1 MGSFAQVSAR
11 GRWALLVALAVACS
25 GPVRPPLPDAAVIEP
40 STIEPTSDTA
50 AIPPF
55 GSRQLVFQ
63 VLGPQYQ
70 AVPGAVMNFA
80 IVDDPNTPGSGGA
93 RLSFSS
99 AITDDDGAVTLQV
112 IAGQGLTKEKPLT
125 FNVKASAGDVQPL
138 DVPIFVTS
146 AALASVEI
154 VPVILDP
161 SSTDAVAKTRIYF
174 YDDTPC
180 SNVSLAQPAP
190 PMRGVR
196 TTTPAKFSS
205 VVTSGVHAVLGQA
218 SDAQGNVV
226 NEGCA
231 DVLGASLSADRVM
244 RVLLPLAR
252 LFPSPAGTF
261 LAVSQFSFALP
272 GTASVQAKWA
282 ALSSNACDP
291 ARLWLDCTIDALS
304 GSSPED
310 PLDCQPVD
318 GGEGTLGALLSA
330 GRAVDS
336 GATSACADSLDASG
350 NFSLDAKVYSLF
362 AAGSLDA
369 LQLAALPTELGQ
381 DLTGLTV
388 QSTLTVTATGAT
400 DAFNIA
406 HELMALAL
414 PDATIHSPIPMSA
427 LASPAPVA
435 PFASGVSQAGL
446 LNISTPPAQPHGFTL
461 ELGAAVR
468 STFATYSLKPRLGEA
483 DVSAFIEALT
493 NLATRDDGG
502 TVLHGCDALDSLLCA
517 EVAQTPGC
525 VRDACILGLEALE
538 QRLDTSFSALDGQ
551 GLDFFLSGSAPIV
564 DRDRDGHAD
573 ALGTTS
579 DALMGPGVWSALF
592 KSSAGSESVYGTWT
606 AEAAPGPSP

>member
-1 MGSFAQVSAR
+1 MGSFAQVLAR
-11 GRWALLVALAVACS
+11 GRWALLVASAVACS
-25 GPVRPPLPDAAVIEP
+25 SRVLPPLPDAAVIEP
-40 STIEPTSDTA
+40 SHIEAASDTV

-55 GSRQLVFQ
+55 GSRQLVFH
-63 VLGPQYQ
+63 VLGPQDQ

-112 IAGQGLTKEKPLT
+112 IAGQGLTQAKPLT
-125 FNVKASAGDVQPL
+125 FNVQASVGDLDPL
-138 DVPIFVTS
+138 PVPIFVTS
-146 AALASVEI
+146 VPLASVEI
-154 VPVILDP
+154 VPVILDQ
-161 SSTDAVAKTRIYF
+161 SSPDTVAKIRIYF
-174 YDDTPC
+174 YDDTSC
-180 SNVSLAQPAP
+180 SNVSLAHPAS

-196 TTTPAKFSS
+196 TVTPAIFSS

-218 SDAQGNVV
+218 VDAQGNML
-226 NEGCA
+226 NEGCT
-231 DVLGASLSADRVM
+231 DVLGASLSADQVM

-252 LFPSPAGTF
+252 LYPSPEGTF
-261 LAVSQFSFALP
+261 LAVSEFSFAPP
-272 GTASVQAKWA
+272 GTASAQTKWA
-282 ALSSNACDP
+282 DLSSSACDP

-304 GSSPED
+304 GSSAED

-330 GRAVDS
+330 SRAVDS
-336 GATSACADSLDASG
+336 GSSACADSLDASG
-350 NFSLDAKVYSLF
+350 NPSLDAKVHALF
-362 AAGSLDA
+362 AGASLDA

-400 DAFNIA
+400 DGFNIN
-406 HELMALAL
+406 HELTALAL

-435 PFASGVSQAGL
+435 EYATGVSLAGV
-446 LNISTPPAQPHGFTL
+446 LNISTPPAHPHGFTL
-461 ELGAAVR
+461 ELGAAAR

-483 DVSAFIEALT
+483 DVTAFIEALM
-493 NLATRDDGG
+493 NLATLDDGG

-517 EVAQTPGC
+517 EAAQTPGC

-564 DRDRDGHAD
+564 DRDGDGHAD
-573 ALGTTS
+573 ALGSTS
-579 DALMGPGVWSALF
+579 DALTGPGVWSAIF
-592 KSSAGSESVYGTWT
+592 KSSAGTASVYGTWT
-606 AEAAPGPSP
+606 AEAAPAPSP

>member
-1 MGSFAQVSAR
+1 MGSFAQVPAR
-11 GRWALLVALAVACS
+11 GRWALLVASAVACS
-25 GPVRPPLPDAAVIEP
+25 SGVLPPLPDAAVIEP
-40 STIEPTSDTA
+40 SSIAATSDTV

-55 GSRQLVFQ
+55 GSRQLVFH
-63 VLGPQYQ
+63 VRGPQDQ

-125 FNVKASAGDVQPL
+125 FNVEASAGHLDPL
-138 DVPIFVTS
+138 PVPIFVTS
-146 AALASVEI
+146 VPLASVEI
-154 VPVILDP
+154 VPVILDQ
-161 SSTDAVAKTRIYF
+161 SSADAVAKIRIYF
-174 YDDTPC
+174 YDDTSC
-180 SNVSLAQPAP
+180 SHVSLAHPAS

-196 TTTPAKFSS
+196 STTPAIFSS
-205 VVTSGVHAVLGQA
+205 VVTSGVHAVLGQG

-226 NEGCA
+226 NEGCT

-304 GSSPED
+304 GSSPDD

-330 GRAVDS
+330 GRAADS
-336 GATSACADSLDASG
+336 GTSACADSLDASG
-350 NFSLDAKVYSLF
+350 NLSLDAKIYTLF
-362 AAGSLDA
+362 AAASLDA
-369 LQLAALPTELGQ
+369 LQLAALPAELGQ

-388 QSTLTVTATGAT
+388 QSTLTVTATEAT
-400 DAFNIA
+400 DAFNIS
-406 HELMALAL
+406 HELTALAL
-414 PDATIHSPIPMSA
+414 PDTTIHSPIPMST

-461 ELGAAVR
+461 ALGAAVR

-483 DVSAFIEALT
+483 DVSAFIEALMK
-493 NLATRDDGG
+493 LATRDDGG

-525 VRDACILGLEALE
+525 VRDACILGLEAFE

-564 DRDRDGHAD
+564 DRDGDGHAD
-573 ALGTTS
+573 ALGSTS
-579 DALMGPGVWSALF
+579 DALTGPGVWSALF

-606 AEAAPGPSP
+606 AEAAPAPSP

>member
-55 GSRQLVFQ
+55 GSRQLV
-63 VLGPQYQ
+63 VHVWGPQEQ

-99 AITDDDGAVTLQV
+99 AITDNDGAVTLQV

-125 FNVKASAGDVQPL
+125 FNVEASAGDVQPV

-180 SNVSLAQPAP
+180 SNVSLARPAP

-196 TTTPAKFSS
+196 TVTPAKFSS

-218 SDAQGNVV
+218 SDAQGKVV
-226 NEGCA
+226 NEGCT
-231 DVLGASLSADRVM
+231 DVLGASLSADQVM

-252 LFPSPAGTF
+252 LYPSPEGTF
-261 LAVSQFSFALP
+261 LAVSQFTFALP
-272 GTASVQAKWA
+272 GTASAQATWA
-282 ALSSNACDP
+282 DLSSDACDP

-304 GSSPED
+304 GSSLED

-336 GATSACADSLDASG
+336 GAASACADSLDAS
-350 NFSLDAKVYSLF
+350 NNPSLDAKVYALF
-362 AAGSLDA
+362 SAASLDA
-369 LQLAALPTELGQ
+369 AQLTTLPSELGQ
-381 DLTGLTV
+381 TLTGLTLD
-388 QSTLTVTATGAT
+388 STLTVTATGAT
-400 DAFNIA
+400 DAFNIS
-406 HELMALAL
+406 HELTALAL
-414 PDATIHSPIPMSA
+414 PNATIHSPIPMAA

-435 PFASGVSQAGL
+435 AFASGVSQAGL
-446 LNISTPPAQPHGFTL
+446 LNISPPPAQPHGFTL
-461 ELGAAVR
+461 KLGAAAR

-483 DVSAFIEALT
+483 DVSAFVESLM

-502 TVLHGCDALDSLLCA
+502 TVLRGCDALDSLLCA
-517 EVAQTPGC
+517 EIAQTPGC
-525 VRDACILGLEALE
+525 VRDACLSGLKALE

-564 DRDRDGHAD
+564 DRDGDGHAD
-573 ALGTTS
+573 ALGSTS
-579 DALMGPGVWSALF
+579 DASTGPGVWSAIF
-592 KSSAGSESVYGTWT
+592 KSSAGTASVYGTWT
-606 AEAAPGPSP
+606 AEAAPAPNP